1 MHGAPDSTSE
11 TRALDIR
18 TSMHVQCAKLIS
30 RVTCRPATLS
40 PAVVSSPCCGGPSG
54 RPRRLAR
61 RSCSAVHRNCRH
73 RAMTVAAARQD
84 ARLDQAFTLV
94 GSGRVGT
101 ALAKLGSGSDKIIER
116 GQPVDGPPGPII
128 VCTRNDDL
136 QGVLDSTPKDRRE
149 DLVFI
154 QNGML
159 QPWLD
164 ARGLGSNTQALV
176 YFAVSKKGEAPI
188 DGKTDANPEG
198 LTAVTGKHA
207 HAFAARLAHGNLSC
221 KVLDQTQYKKSMLEK
236 LIWICAVML
245 VGAKNGNIK
254 VGEVEKDHKDELSTL
269 ISELTSAG
277 EAELRVQLDGGV
289 LERLLAYSRSVAS
302 FPTAVKE
309 VPWRNGWF
317 YDISLQAKQEHK
329 DDPCPTHSA
338 WLKDVGAVA

>member
-1 MHGAPDSTSE
+1 MGRWSSCATGIAPLTFG
-11 TRALDIR
+11 
-18 TSMHVQCAKLIS
+18 MC
-30 RVTCRPATLS
+30 
-40 PAVVSSPCCGGPSG
+40 
-54 RPRRLAR
+54 
-61 RSCSAVHRNCRH
+61 
-73 RAMTVAAARQD
+73 
-84 ARLDQAFTLV
+84 LDQLCTV
-94 GSGRVGT
+94 Q
-101 ALAKLGSGSDKIIER
+101 KIIER

>member
-1 MHGAPDSTSE
+1 MP
-11 TRALDIR
+11 
-18 TSMHVQCAKLIS
+18 
-30 RVTCRPATLS
+30 
-40 PAVVSSPCCGGPSG
+40 VS
-54 RPRRLAR
+54 
-61 RSCSAVHRNCRH
+61 
-73 RAMTVAAARQD
+73 AARQQGGN
-84 ARLDQAFTLV
+84 DQAFTLV

-101 ALAKLGSGSDKIIER
+101 ALEKLGSGSDKIIER
-116 GQPVDGPPGPII
+116 GHAVEGPPGPIV
-128 VCTRNDDL
+128 VCTRNNDL

-164 ARGLGSNTQALV
+164 ARNLGNNTQALV
-176 YFAVSKKGEAPI
+176 YFAVAKKGETPI

-207 HAFAARLAHGNLSC
+207 HAFAARLAAGDLSC

-245 VGAKNGNIK
+245 VGTKNGNIS
-254 VGEVEKDHKDELSTL
+254 VGEVEKDHKDELSML
-269 ISELTSAG
+269 IRELAASG
-277 EAELRVQLDGGV
+277 EAELKVQLDEGAM
-289 LERLLAYSRSVAS
+289 ERLLAYSRSVAS

-317 YDISLQAKQEHK
+317 YDLSLQAKQEGK
-329 DDPCPTHSA
+329 ADPSPTHSA
-338 WLKDVGAVA
+338 WLKEVGAVG